1 MALVTGGLS
10 GIGLHSA
17 LALAGR
23 GVDVA
28 AVSSRGDSDLYADAR
43 KQLATIA
50 QANGRSL
57 LVLGI
62 DVRDPKGIEEGID
75 EITTRLGPIGIL
87 VNAAGTYHHEL
98 ISDHTLDGWLD
109 TISVN
114 LTGPFLTTRACWAS
128 MLAAGYGRIIN
139 IASTAAHLGMQQYS
153 GYCAAKSGL
162 LGLTRVTALEGAPHG
177 ITCNSVSPSWVD
189 TPMMARSL
197 EAQAGQLG
205 VETAELYEDAIRQNP
220 QGRIISADEIAA
232 QVAWLALDAPPS
244 LTGEDILMTGGAR
257 W

>member
-1 MALVTGGLS
+1 MEEESRHVALVTGGLS

-87 VNAAGTYHHEL
+87 VNAAGIYHHEL

-128 MLAAGYGRIIN
+128 MLAA
-139 IASTAAHLGMQQYS
+139 
-153 GYCAAKSGL
+153 
-162 LGLTRVTALEGAPHG
+162 
-177 ITCNSVSPSWVD
+177 
-189 TPMMARSL
+189 
-197 EAQAGQLG
+197 
-205 VETAELYEDAIRQNP
+205 
-220 QGRIISADEIAA
+220 
-232 QVAWLALDAPPS
+232 
-244 LTGEDILMTGGAR
+244 
-257 W
+257 